1 MPKVRLQHNG
11 KSVSIEL
18 DPDGDK
24 VRNHNP
30 LRFRISHDVSVN
42 TGINTWFMNR
52 KQLEEVQLQVLTE
65 ILEAKQPGGEEAID
79 NAEKRVTRGQQD
91 LVRAVQQ
98 VGRLTHPDVMML
110 IDMRQNPNQYVN
122 SSSAF
127 ASAFNALARKV
138 MDLSFYAT
146 GNGPNPNGQ
155 REDFIRT
162 TGAVTRGMDQFIY
175 CRVNPSAT
183 SPYVNFSV
191 IPAGENYEDVRFPTH
206 FEARTQTKEKIPRT
220 RFIEIYAYYVNE
232 LFDCYRRYLR
242 MLGAVEVL
250 PGNTDEVSADV
261 LAQNPGDGP
270 GEGGEE
276 AEEVIEG
283 LARQGEIEA
292 DAVEA
297 ARERA
302 KQEATEAERRESDE
316 AYTKSARKAT
326 KREQKLKERE
336 KSVKKAVKGALEEF
350 KRKYGKS
357 EAPPSESVSASEPA
371 AEAPVPSSLKVEESV
386 PDVSSSRIEG
396 PVERLANELK
406 ERLERTF
413 DDHQS
418 IQLEI
423 TTLTRGVD
431 KKQRADTRA
440 KLTKYAVDNGI
451 LTATREYNKKGKEV
465 VRYRKATQR
474 K

>member
-30 LRFRISHDVSVN
+30 LRFRISHDVSLG
-42 TGINTWFMNR
+42 GINTWFMSR

-146 GNGPNPNGQ
+146 ASGPNPNGQ

-175 CRVNPSAT
+175 CRVNPSAA

-220 RFIEIYAYYVNE
+220 RFVEIYAYYVNE

-242 MLGAVEVL
+242 MLGAAEVL

-261 LAQNPGDGP
+261 FAEPAGDPDYEDQGSDSDEDP
-270 GEGGEE
+270 SGSVEE
-276 AEEVIEG
+276 RLDEIEEEVVSSG
-283 LARQGEIEA
+283 LEQPLVDVPAEP
-292 DAVEA
+292 
-297 ARERA
+297 
-302 KQEATEAERRESDE
+302 QEA
-316 AYTKSARKAT
+316 
-326 KREQKLKERE
+326 
-336 KSVKKAVKGALEEF
+336 
-350 KRKYGKS
+350 
-357 EAPPSESVSASEPA
+357 PSESSSSSSA
-371 AEAPVPSSLKVEESV
+371 APVSV
-386 PDVSSSRIEG
+386 VDT
-396 PVERLANELK
+396 NEK
-406 ERLERTF
+406 RLE
-413 DDHQS
+413 
-418 IQLEI
+418 
-423 TTLTRGVD
+423 
-431 KKQRADTRA
+431 A
-440 KLTKYAVDNGI
+440 AVDEI
-451 LTATREYNKKGKEV
+451 FRQYPQKTVTANQAKGLFTGKANLGGGPKLDVKEIKKRALNAGLVIVPNPKT
-465 VRYRKATQR
+465 K

>member
-18 DPDGDK
+18 DPDGSK

-42 TGINTWFMNR
+42 TGINTWFMSR

-146 GNGPNPNGQ
+146 ASGPNPNGQ

-162 TGAVTRGMDQFIY
+162 TGAVTRGMDQFVY
-175 CRVNPSAT
+175 CRVNPSAA

-206 FEARTQTKEKIPRT
+206 YEARTQTKEKIPRT
-220 RFIEIYAYYVNE
+220 RFTEIFAYYVNE

-242 MLGAVEVL
+242 MLGAAEVL
-250 PGNTDEVSADV
+250 PGNTDEVSANV
-261 LAQNPGDGP
+261 LAEPAGDLDFEDQGSDSDEDP
-270 GEGGEE
+270 SRDVEE
-276 AEEVIEG
+276 RLDAIEEEVVSSLSSG
-283 LARQGEIEA
+283 LEQPSEEVPAEPQETSSESSSSSSAAPVSVVDMNEKRYQM
-292 DAVEA
+292 AVEEIFNQYPQKTVPA
-297 ARERA
+297 NQAKGLFTGKANIKGGPRLDAREIKKRA
-302 KQEATEAERRESDE
+302 LNAGLVIVPNPK
-316 AYTKSARKAT
+316 TKK
-326 KREQKLKERE
+326 
-336 KSVKKAVKGALEEF
+336 
-350 KRKYGKS
+350 
-357 EAPPSESVSASEPA
+357 
-371 AEAPVPSSLKVEESV
+371 
-386 PDVSSSRIEG
+386 
-396 PVERLANELK
+396 
-406 ERLERTF
+406 
-413 DDHQS
+413 
-418 IQLEI
+418 
-423 TTLTRGVD
+423 
-431 KKQRADTRA
+431 
-440 KLTKYAVDNGI
+440 
-451 LTATREYNKKGKEV
+451 
-465 VRYRKATQR
+465 
-474 K
+474 